1 MKKLFFIITAFMA
14 TTAVNAVDDNTVE
27 IFYNGSSA
35 SVNIAPNI
43 SSYITNL
50 SNGSS
55 HVKLI
60 QSSGVND
67 KVGEITYNLSGSST
81 DGNFYLEGSYKTTIE
96 LAGLSLTNPSGPA
109 LNIQNGKRV
118 TISAKKGTTNTLTD
132 GSNYTDDLN
141 GCLHCKGHTEF
152 QGKGTLNIVGNY
164 KHAIYSK
171 EYIEIKNLTL
181 NITAAQKDGI
191 HCKEYFLM
199 KGGTVNISGVGDDGI
214 QVEIKEDKPTA
225 ATTDHEDED
234 TGNFYMED
242 GELTINNFGG
252 NAIKADGSVTVS
264 GGTQN
269 YDKNAVSEYAS
280 GISNIV
286 IDDLGGANAIY
297 DLNGRQ
303 MPDDKSLSKGLYII
317 RKGNQVKKTIIR

>member
-27 IFYNGSSA
+27 ILYNGSSA
-35 SVNIAPNI
+35 SVNVANNI
-43 SSYITNL
+43 SSYITYQI
-50 SNGSS
+50 NGS

-67 KVGEITYNLSGSST
+67 KVGEITYNLSGTST
-81 DGNFYLEGSYKTTIE
+81 DGEFYLQGSYKTTIE
-96 LAGLSLTNPSGPA
+96 LAGLSLTNPNGPA

-118 TISAKKGTTNTLTD
+118 AISAKKGTTNTLTD

-171 EYIEIKNLTL
+171 EYVEVKNLTL
-181 NITAAQKDGI
+181 NITKAQKDGI

-214 QVEIKEDKPTA
+214 QVEIEGDTPTA
-225 ATTDHEDED
+225 ATADHEDED
-234 TGNFYMED
+234 SGNFYMED
-242 GELTINNFGG
+242 GELTINNFGS
-252 NAIKADGSVTVS
+252 NAIKADGSVTIS

-269 YDKNAVSEYAS
+269 YDKNAVIENAL

-286 IDDLGGANAIY
+286 VDDLEGVHAIY

-303 MPDDKSLSKGLYII
+303 MPDGKSLSKGLYII